1 MSRTWSE
8 EEVSEIRKVY
18 DAAACSAEM
27 ELRALSSRLGR
38 TYASVTL
45 KASRLGLTSYAR
57 PKVAE
62 RKEKPAPM
70 FATDAERR
78 AATSARIKQMW
89 TERAHPRG
97 ALGTKHTPDTR
108 AVLGAKSKAAW
119 AAPGSAHRTDAA
131 AQAKSDR
138 AMGMML
144 ERPAEKQYSRGKGG
158 RRPDLG
164 DRYFRSSWEANYARW
179 LNLLVT
185 QGKITGWTYEPETFI
200 FHTISR
206 GCRTYTPDFRIELA
220 DGGHEWHEVKGWM
233 DPKSKTR
240 LDRMARHY
248 PAERIVLVEAAWF
261 RDANRK
267 GLGALLP
274 GWESGK

>member
-1 MSRTWSE
+1 MSRPWSE
-8 EEVSEIRKVY
+8 DEIAAIRHAYEAAKSSEGLAI
-18 DAAACSAEM
+18 
-27 ELRALSSRLGR
+27 RALSDRLGR

-45 KASRLGLTSYAR
+45 KASKLGITSYER

-70 FATDAERR
+70 FATDTERR
-78 AATSARIKQMW
+78 AATGARIKQMIA
-89 TERAHPRG
+89 ERGHPRG
-97 ALGTKHTPDTR
+97 ALGLKHTPATR
-108 AVLGAKSKAAW
+108 SVLGAKSKATW
-119 AAPGSAHRTDAA
+119 AAPNSPLRTDAA
-131 AQAKSDR
+131 AQAQSDR
-138 AMGMML
+138 TMRMML
-144 ERPAEKQYSRGKGG
+144 TRPAEKQYSRGKGG
-158 RRPDLG
+158 RRADLD

-179 LNLLVT
+179 LNLLVK
-185 QGKITGWTYEPETFI
+185 QGKIVGWTYEPETFI
-200 FHTISR
+200 FHTITR
-206 GCRTYTPDFRIELA
+206 GCRTYTPDFRIELV

-248 PAERIVLVEAAWF
+248 PGERIVLVESAWF